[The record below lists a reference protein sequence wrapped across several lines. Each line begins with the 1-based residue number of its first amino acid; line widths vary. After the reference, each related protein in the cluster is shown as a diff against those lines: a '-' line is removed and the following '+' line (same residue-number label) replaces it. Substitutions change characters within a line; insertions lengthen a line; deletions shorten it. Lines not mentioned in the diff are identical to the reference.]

1 MPDSPGRSTG
11 KKPPKNSGNPANRRE
26 AMGRPEPRKQK
37 VGNPS
42 WWVPVM
48 CALMIVGVLWVATF
62 YISQGR
68 FPVEIG
74 YWNLVV
80 GMGLIMTGFLMTT
93 RWK

>member
-1 MPDSPGRSTG
+1 VPDSPGRSTG

>member
-1 MPDSPGRSTG
+1 MPDSTSRSRG

-26 AMGRPEPRKQK
+26 ATGRPEPRRPKT
-37 VGNPS
+37 GNPS

-48 CALMIVGVLWVATF
+48 CALMVLGVLWVATF
-62 YISQGR
+62 YISQGVL
-68 FPVEIG
+68 PVQIG
-74 YWNLVV
+74 YWNLVI